1 MNKNTESDFK
11 TKPHRPPGQAN
22 NLPTR
27 PPTSTPLSS
36 QGFLILPSARATLPQ
51 PKGAGAESK
60 NKEGPPKSPR
70 AGRGQ
75 SRIHCLCHPTPTT
88 AAPAPPLL
96 PGQPELPDYRSPSL
110 GPCPS
115 LPDRGSPGTPPRSSS
130 AVANDV
136 GVPRGAAGDGG
147 CSSGHWWIHP
157 HLHLRPPA
165 SFAAS
170 RASSS
175 PVVSWDQLIRVNFS
189 QVGLTGRREL
199 WQPSEGGA
207 GRGGARRR
215 HRRRRAH
222 TASWEM

>member
-36 QGFLILPSARATLPQ
+36 QGFLILPSARATPPQ

-88 AAPAPPLL
+88 AAPAPPPSPRTARA
-96 PGQPELPDYRSPSL
+96 PGLSLAQPRAVPF
-110 GPCPS
+110 
-115 LPDRGSPGTPPRSSS
+115 PPR
-130 AVANDV
+130 
-136 GVPRGAAGDGG
+136 PRQPGDPTTEQLGRG
-147 CSSGHWWIHP
+147 KRRRGTTGRCWGRG
-157 HLHLRPPA
+157 LFLRAPVDP
-165 SFAAS
+165 
-170 RASSS
+170 SSS
-175 PVVSWDQLIRVNFS
+175 PSPPPRLLRCLQGFLLSCCQLGSADQSEL
-189 QVGLTGRREL
+189 LTGRTNRK
-199 WQPSEGGA
+199 A
-207 GRGGARRR
+207 
-215 HRRRRAH
+215 
-222 TASWEM
+222 